1 MQPLSYGMHWNLGGM
16 APLLLITKLKN
27 VFQVS
32 ESLTKKYMTKKWD
45 CTLRQEQLDK
55 GHDKRRREETRAKTN
70 NEKESE
76 SWLYRRPEESGV
88 NTYCDLMKAREV

>member
-1 MQPLSYGMHWNLGGM
+1 MYFRLVRVNKEIHD
-16 APLLLITKLKN
+16 
-27 VFQVS
+27 
-32 ESLTKKYMTKKWD
+32 KKEGE

-70 NEKESE
+70 NEKKSE
-76 SWLYRRPEESGV
+76 PWLSRRPEESGV